1 MPRQTKSDVE
11 SRVLEAAK
19 QVFFAHG
26 FHSSSLR
33 AIAKKAGTSESGV
46 LRFYESKLHLLQ
58 CVFASCWADINARME
73 KRIAEAAGQDPDPRH
88 HLLQLMRLILED
100 YYRVQPMMY
109 FMLSTFGFEEPAGYI
124 SDSEDMQTDADSK
137 ARREYRRYLTRI
149 HDVCDAVVAAQPVFA
164 KAGISGAAL
173 AHIFLAMA
181 RGIQGNW
188 YAARLEPGVDR
199 PQLTIDE
206 ALRGLTLFLYAEAP
220 GGTREEVRA

>member
-1 MPRQTKSDVE
+1 VPGETKSDVE

-58 CVFASCWADINARME
+58 CVFASCWADINGRME
-73 KRIAEAAGQDPDPRH
+73 KEIAAAAGQDPDPRYQ
-88 HLLQLMRLILED
+88 LLQLMRFVLED
-100 YYRVQPMMY
+100 YHRAEPMMY
-109 FMLSTFGFEEPAGYI
+109 FMLSTFGFEEPAGYK
-124 SDSEDMQTDADSK
+124 SDNEDLKTDADSE
-137 ARREYRRYLTRI
+137 ARREYRRYLARI
-149 HDVCDAVVAAQPVFA
+149 HGVCDAVVAAWPVFA
-164 KAGISGAAL
+164 EAGISGGAL
-173 AHIFLAMA
+173 AHIFLGMT

-188 YAARLEPGVDR
+188 YAARLEPGIDR

-206 ALRGLTLFLYAEAP
+206 ALGGLRLLLYAEVA
-220 GGTREEVRA
+220 G